1 MRAVVFH
8 RRAARY
14 LSHMPRDRAMQL
26 RDALREVAG
35 LPNIADHPNIKQ
47 MKGDMAGWSRLRV
60 GSYRAILQVTIIEI
74 DEVLYVDAI
83 GPRGDIYKG

>member
-1 MRAVVFH
+1 MRAIVFH

-14 LSHMPRDRAMQL
+14 LGRMPRDRAVQV
-26 RDALREVAG
+26 RDALREVAA
-35 LPNIADHPNIKQ
+35 LANIADHPNTKS
-47 MKGDMAGWSRLRV
+47 MSGEMAGWSRLRV
-60 GSYRAILQVTIIEI
+60 GNYRAILQLTVIEI

>member
-1 MRAVVFH
+1 MRAVVLH

-14 LSHMPRDRAMQL
+14 LSKMPRDRAIQV
-26 RDALREVAG
+26 RDALREVAA
-35 LPNIADHPNIKQ
+35 LDEISSHPNIKQ
-47 MKGDMAGWSRLRV
+47 MGGNMAGWSRLRI
-60 GSYRAILQVTIIEI
+60 GSYRAILQITIIKV

>member
-1 MRAVVFH
+1 MRAIVLH

-14 LSHMPRDRAMQL
+14 LSRMPRDRAAQV

-35 LPNIADHPNIKQ
+35 LANVADHPDIKQ
-47 MKGDMAGWSRLRV
+47 MSGDMAGWLRLRV
-60 GSYRAILQVTIIEI
+60 GSYRAILQVTIIQI

>member
-1 MRAVVFH
+1 MREIVFH

-14 LSHMPRDRAMQL
+14 LSRMPRDRAIQV
-26 RDALREVAG
+26 RDALREVAA
-35 LPNIADHPNIKQ
+35 LANIVDHPNIKQ
-47 MKGDMAGWSRLRV
+47 MSGEMAGWSRLRV

>member
-1 MRAVVFH
+1 MRPIVLH

-14 LSHMPRDRAMQL
+14 LSRMPRDRIVQM

-35 LPNIADHPNIKQ
+35 LANIADHPNIKQ
-47 MKGDMAGWSRLRV
+47 MSGAMAGWFRLRV
-60 GSYRAILQVTIIEI
+60 GGYRAILQVTVKEI

-83 GPRGDIYKG
+83 GPRGDIYKD